1 MLAVVEARCRYLSPA
16 RYDEEVI
23 VETWVEQATPRLVRF
38 GYRMHEAA
46 GGRELASG
54 ETKHIFCT
62 RQLRATKL
70 PPKYRP
76 YFGMA

>member
-1 MLAVVEARCRYLSPA
+1 
-16 RYDEEVI
+16 
-23 VETWVEQATPRLVRF
+23 LVRF
-38 GYRMHEAA
+38 GYRMREAG